1 MRIEEGVTLKN
12 STIGPNV
19 TIEAG
24 SSVEG
29 STIANSI
36 LGKGVKVKDAQV
48 KGSLVGDKQKIDK
61 DLIDSV
67 MDAGESAL
75 AR

>member
-1 MRIEEGVTLKN
+1 VTLKN

-24 SSVEG
+24 SSIEG

-48 KGSLVGDKQKIDK
+48 KGSVVGDTQKIDK